1 MINEELVVL
10 VDREGN
16 AIGTAPKAQVHG
28 PETPLHLAF
37 SCYVFD
43 EHGRVLVS
51 RRALHKITW
60 PGVWTNSCCGH
71 PLPGEPVHAA
81 VIRRLA
87 FELGLQV
94 ERVDLLLPDFS
105 YRAVMENG
113 TVEHEICP
121 VYRAVVSVD
130 ARPNPRRGRGG
141 EVAAVGLLRR
151 GGAERGDADL
161 PMGEGADPAARR
173 ARPGPARL
181 AGGRRGPASPG
192 GAAARPVTPAGP
204 ARHGSGSPREA

>member
-1 MINEELVVL
+1 MQSELIVF
-10 VDREGN
+10 VDEDGQPT
-16 AIGTAPKAQVHG
+16 GETGPKLESH
-28 PETPLHLAF
+28 TDKTRLHLAF
-37 SCYVFD
+37 SCYIFRKRD
-43 EHGRVLVS
+43 NKFLVTQ
-51 RRALHKITW
+51 RALSKKVW

-130 ARPNPRRGRGG
+130 ARPNPD
-141 EVAAVGLLRR
+141 EVAEVKWLPWDSFAEGVLSGAMPISPWAREQIPLLVAL
-151 GGAERGDADL
+151 GPAPLAWPVADEDRL
-161 PMGEGADPAARR
+161 PPV
-173 ARPGPARL
+173 ARPLAR
-181 AGGRRGPASPG
+181 
-192 GAAARPVTPAGP
+192 
-204 ARHGSGSPREA
+204 